1 MTLSSSV
8 VAAFGRVVA
17 ILTLLGVVAA
27 PLAPGQVSFYQTPTY
42 TGTAAVIG
50 DFNLDGKLDI
60 INSAGTV
67 LLGKGDGTFTT
78 GTTLSNAPSFVA
90 DFNGD
95 GKPDVLAFTA
105 SYHLLVYLGNGDGTF
120 QPPQDTYAAV
130 PLYGMAVADL
140 VTGVNEA
147 DVLVPNPTGGVLVY
161 LGKGDG
167 TFAAPVNYPSPT
179 LGQLFVGDFN
189 GDGKPDVLG
198 TSYGLVAVLLGNGD
212 GTFQAAKTTSASALA
227 FVQAIGDLNGD
238 QKLDLFISTSS
249 NPAQLATMFG
259 NGDGTFQAPS
269 HQFTPDLSDNP
280 TLADLNG
287 DGKLD
292 LLVQG
297 SPPFLQVYLGNGD
310 GTFALGQTYSYNSIN
325 LFSSNIFVGDFN
337 GDQKLD
343 VTATQSILFG
353 NGDGTFQASP
363 AIVPPNGDFAA
374 VSGDFNGDGKS
385 DMAVTSSD
393 GNLYIYLAGTGGSF
407 SLAHT
412 YAISANNGG
421 LQTGD
426 FNGDGKVDLIA
437 SVNSGGIAVLA
448 VLLGNGDGSF
458 GTPVESTSCPAA
470 GVGIGAIA
478 DLNGDHK
485 SDLAFPN
492 GESLSI
498 CLGNGDGTF
507 ASAVNYFFGSN
518 PSSVVVADF
527 NNDGKLDAVVGGDAG
542 VALFLGNGDGTF
554 QGANYLF
561 TTNSFVELAA
571 DFNRDG
577 NEDLIINYTVYLGNG
592 KGGFQALTQPTTGL
606 GGAVVDLNGDGY
618 LDLYNDDYFVND
630 APETVVLIGNGD
642 GTFQAPIVL
651 ETGAKYGTYPGVGL
665 TADFNG
671 DGRPDL
677 AASWGAVGSP
687 VGIQILLNTT
697 PPAPGVSVAP
707 TTVAFPSQVAGT
719 SSSPVGVT
727 VSNTGKGVLTVSGV
741 KVTGTSASEFSQT
754 NNCVSIQAGANCT
767 IKVVFAPTAGGNASA
782 SLVIT
787 DNAVGSPQSIGLSG
801 TATAAPDFAIGPA
814 AGSSNSATV
823 TSGQAASFNLTVSP
837 AGSFSGTV
845 SLSCAITPAVT
856 PAPICTLPASVN
868 VTQGAAAP
876 VAVKVSTT
884 ASGTSAGSISSAN
897 FPAGV
902 MPASWMMLLLAS
914 GLLFAGY
921 RRRIRILGI
930 PLIAVAFLAMPGC
943 GGGGGS
949 SSSTTTPGT
958 PAGTYTATVTAKSGS
973 LSHTTALTVI
983 VQ

>member
-1 MTLSSSV
+1 MKSSPLFV
-8 VAAFGRVVA
+8 GPVDRALT
-17 ILTLLGVVAA
+17 ILLLCAMA
-27 PLAPGQVSFYQTPTY
+27 PPFVQGQVSFYQTPTY
-42 TGTAAVIG
+42 TGTAAVVG

-212 GTFQAAKTTSASALA
+212 GTLQAAKTTSASALA
-227 FVQAIGDLNGD
+227 FVQAIGDLNED

-363 AIVPPNGDFAA
+363 AVLLPYGSNISAA
-374 VSGDFNGDGKS
+374 VSGDFNGDGKT
-385 DMAVTSSD
+385 DMAVTSRD
-393 GNLYIYLAGTGGSF
+393 GNLYIYLVDATGSF
-407 SLAHT
+407 SLAYT
-412 YAISANNGG
+412 YAISANGG

-437 SVNSGGIAVLA
+437 SVNSGGMSVLA

-458 GTPVESTSCPAA
+458 GSPIESTSCPGA
-470 GVGIGAIA
+470 GVGNGAIA

-507 ASAVNYFFGSN
+507 APAVNYFFGSN

-542 VALFLGNGDGTF
+542 VALFLGSGDGTF
-554 QGANYLF
+554 QGANYVL
-561 TTNSFVELAA
+561 TTGSFVGPAA

-577 NEDLIINYTVYLGNG
+577 NVDLIINSAVYLGNG
-592 KGGFQALTQPTTGL
+592 KGGFQLLKQATTGL
-606 GGAVVDLNGDGY
+606 GGTVVDLNGDGY
-618 LDLYNDDYFVND
+618 LDLFNDDYFIND
-630 APETVVLIGNGD
+630 TPETVVFLGNGD

-651 ETGAKYGTYPGVGL
+651 ETGNKYGAVPGVGL
-665 TADFNG
+665 TGDFNG

-677 AASWGAVGSP
+677 ASSWGAVGSQ
-687 VGIQILLNTT
+687 VGIQILLNMT

-719 SSSPVGVT
+719 SSTPVGVT

-754 NNCVSIQAGANCT
+754 NNCVSVQAGANCT

-823 TSGQAASFNLTVSP
+823 TSGQTASFNLTVSP

-845 SLSCAITPAVT
+845 SLSCAITPAVM

-876 VAVKVSTT
+876 LAVKVSTT
-884 ASGTSAGSISSAN
+884 PSGSSAGSISFAN
-897 FPAGV
+897 FPTGV
-902 MPASWMMLLLAS
+902 MPVSWTMVLLAS

-921 RRRIRILGI
+921 RRRIRILAV
-930 PLIAVAFLAMPGC
+930 PVIAAAFLAVAGC
-943 GGGGGS
+943 GGGGS
-949 SSSTTTPGT
+949 SSSMTTPGT
-958 PAGTYTATVTAKSGS
+958 PAGTYTVTVTAKSGS
-973 LSHTTALTVI
+973 LSHSSALTVM